1 MVCVHGQDLL
11 RVCMEKVVF
20 SAYVQW
26 EGNEEKH
33 NLEQMFGSQMIDWC
47 VHELFWS
54 FLCRLIFHCV
64 DTGAN

>member
-11 RVCMEKVVF
+11 SVCMEKVVF
-20 SAYVQW
+20 PSYVQW

-33 NLEQMFGSQMIDWC
+33 NLEQMFVSQMIDLC

-54 FLCRLIFHCV
+54 SLCRLIFHCV